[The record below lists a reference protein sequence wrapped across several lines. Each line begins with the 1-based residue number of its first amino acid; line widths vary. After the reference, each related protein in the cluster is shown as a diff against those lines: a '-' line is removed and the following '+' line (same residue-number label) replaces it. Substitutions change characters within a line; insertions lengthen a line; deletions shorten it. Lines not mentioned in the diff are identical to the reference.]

1 MKKGEIILRTTFT
14 LFYFLLIMFYID
26 RQIEKGEWLSFLSGG
41 SFLAICAAMANHIR
55 HLIHDE
61 VKKDGDGDV

>member
-1 MKKGEIILRTTFT
+1 MKKGEIILRTAFT
-14 LFYFLLIMFYID
+14 LFYGFFIMVYID
-26 RQIEKGEWLSFLSGG
+26 RQIEKGEWMSFLSGG

-61 VKKDGDGDV
+61 VKKDGEADG